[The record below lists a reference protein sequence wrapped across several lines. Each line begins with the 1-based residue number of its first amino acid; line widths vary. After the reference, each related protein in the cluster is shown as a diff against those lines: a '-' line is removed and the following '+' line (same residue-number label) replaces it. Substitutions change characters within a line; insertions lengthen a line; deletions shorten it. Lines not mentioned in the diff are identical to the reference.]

1 MALVHLKETLLQLRV
16 SKTPAVLM
24 SVDFQGAFDSV
35 WHPRVLGFF
44 SASAVCPANLYHML
58 RTFLQQ
64 RSVVFR
70 SNAGE
75 LVAYPS
81 LGSPQGSPI
90 SPMLWNVV
98 IHDLL
103 CLPLPMGIT
112 IQAYADDTSVVI
124 PAESRECLGEV
135 GSAVLKNIVKWTIGA
150 RVTLSTE
157 KTYCVLFSNGHRG
170 MEKWRPSM
178 RLNPADKKLAY
189 KDSLRILGVVFDTR
203 LSFFKYADYLKEKT
217 ELLVAKIG
225 VLSGNAGWTVA
236 PRTER

>member
-1 MALVHLKETLLQLRV
+1 MALVHLKEILLQLRV

-44 SASAVCPANLYHML
+44 RERRVPANLYHML

-81 LGSPQGSPI
+81 MGSPQGSPI

-112 IQAYADDTSVVI
+112 IQAYAEDTIAVI
-124 PAESRECLGEV
+124 PAESRERLGEV
-135 GSAVLKNIVKWTIGA
+135 GSAVIKNIVKWTVGA

-157 KTYCVLFSNGHRG
+157 KNILRAILQRTPWYEKNGAR
-170 MEKWRPSM
+170 
-178 RLNPADKKLAY
+178 AY
-189 KDSLRILGVVFDTR
+189 
-203 LSFFKYADYLKEKT
+203 A
-217 ELLVAKIG
+217 
-225 VLSGNAGWTVA
+225 
-236 PRTER
+236 